1 MKDVEKQLE
10 EGRES
15 ITVNIYSSASNV
27 PTKTFGSNA
36 KLTKI
41 RAENMK
47 YDVIAYFAESTDDYV
62 RRRHLE
68 IKQEQ
73 GLANPEIFKCIET
86 ELSQLVFAAPLLTQ
100 RQIRRIIYG

>member
-1 MKDVEKQLE
+1 MTDKPDIQPLINHLCQKSGLTPSEA
-10 EGRES
+10 RR
-15 ITVNIYSSASNV
+15 TVD
-27 PTKTFGSNA
+27 
-36 KLTKI
+36 
-41 RAENMK
+41 
-47 YDVIAYFAESTDDYV
+47 DVIAYFAESTDDYV

-73 GLANPEIFKCIET
+73 GLANPEIFKRIET